1 VTSEGP
7 NPEHV
12 HGIGPLLDEEGVP
25 VMTAEAE
32 PDFGPEAEHQ
42 VPEAEHQVPEPVEP
56 DEPAEAP
63 PRPGGRTLLVVG
75 CVGLA
80 VLSVALGIL
89 AAVLSSR
96 LDHERGDRQAV
107 QEVSGRF
114 AAALL
119 TYDYTDLDKA
129 KARVLAL
136 STRKFQKEYDAAFTG
151 GLDVLVKETQTRS
164 AGTVTDVFVG
174 NISGDSA
181 TTIAV
186 VDAVSQGTAGRNQL
200 VSSYIEL
207 ELVKLSGTWKIDNV
221 TNLNFGQAAGA
232 VPGATASTTTTTT
245 QAPK

>member
-1 VTSEGP
+1 MTLDGP

-12 HGIGPLLDEEGVP
+12 HGIGPRLDDEGVP
-25 VMTAEAE
+25 VMTAEHEHE
-32 PDFGPEAEHQ
+32 PPEAE
-42 VPEAEHQVPEPVEP
+42 PEVEPEPA
-56 DEPAEAP
+56 PA
-63 PRPGGRTLLVVG
+63 RSGGRALLVVA

-80 VLSVALGIL
+80 VLSVAMGIL

-96 LDHERGDRQAV
+96 LDRERGDRQAV
-107 QEVSGRF
+107 QDVSGRF

-174 NISGDSA
+174 SISGDSA

-207 ELVKLSGTWKIDNV
+207 ELVKLSGMWKVDNV

-232 VPGATASTTTTTT
+232 VPGATTTPSTTATTASTVP
-245 QAPK
+245 PK